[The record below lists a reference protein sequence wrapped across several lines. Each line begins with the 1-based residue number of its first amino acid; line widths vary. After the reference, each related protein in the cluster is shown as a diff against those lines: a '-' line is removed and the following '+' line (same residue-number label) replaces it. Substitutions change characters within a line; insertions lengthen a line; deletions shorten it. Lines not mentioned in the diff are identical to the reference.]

1 MLLRSYSREES
12 LAVALTLKGS
22 PCGTMRTV
30 PTFGLAGWR
39 CLWIGGLTPYLSFVA
54 STRRPGVLAVA
65 LSGGDAPSIER
76 MSGRSECTNE
86 LGVFM
91 SIVDP
96 TQPVPPKKKNKAIII
111 VAIIAGV
118 VLVLFGGCSILVNSV
133 FNKASDAVANID
145 LGVLLV
151 NPEANS
157 QTGLADGSYK
167 MSKDSS
173 VINDNTCGIYG
184 AVYGAADSA
193 TIGTPVTLYA
203 EGAQCESLD
212 TKMSVDFTVTAGV
225 AAIDSLNDSLN

>member
-1 MLLRSYSREES
+1 
-12 LAVALTLKGS
+12 
-22 PCGTMRTV
+22 
-30 PTFGLAGWR
+30 
-39 CLWIGGLTPYLSFVA
+39 
-54 STRRPGVLAVA
+54 
-65 LSGGDAPSIER
+65 
-76 MSGRSECTNE
+76 
-86 LGVFM
+86 M

-96 TQPVPPKKKNKAIII
+96 AQPVPPKKKNKAVII

-145 LGVLLV
+145 LGALLV

-157 QTGLADGSYK
+157 QTGLPDGSYK

-184 AVYGAADSA
+184 SIYGSSPENTA
-193 TIGTPVTLYA
+193 TVGTSVSLYA

-212 TKMSVDFTVTAGV
+212 TKMSVDFTVTSGV

>member
-1 MLLRSYSREES
+1 
-12 LAVALTLKGS
+12 
-22 PCGTMRTV
+22 MR
-30 PTFGLAGWR
+30 W
-39 CLWIGGLTPYLSFVA
+39 
-54 STRRPGVLAVA
+54 PGVLAVA
-65 LSGGDAPSIER
+65 LAGGDGSSIER
-76 MSGRSECTNE
+76 TSGRPECTNE
-86 LGVFM
+86 LGVSM
-91 SIVDP
+91 SVVDP
-96 TQPVPPKKKNKAIII
+96 TQPVPPKKKNKAVII

-133 FNKASDAVANID
+133 FNRASDAVANID

-151 NPEANS
+151 NPDANS
-157 QTGLADGSYK
+157 QTGLPDGSYK

-184 AVYGAADSA
+184 GIYGASA
-193 TIGTPVTLYA
+193 ENTATVGTSVSLYA